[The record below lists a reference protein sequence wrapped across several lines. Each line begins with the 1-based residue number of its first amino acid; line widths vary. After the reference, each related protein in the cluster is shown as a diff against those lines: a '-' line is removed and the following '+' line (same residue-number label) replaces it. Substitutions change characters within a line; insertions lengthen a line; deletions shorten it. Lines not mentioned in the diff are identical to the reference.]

1 MTFLTLRFSC
11 QSFIINSVTSQGQW
25 SPFFFF
31 FYTDQRSWLSAFEKC
46 NGKSQSPIDIVTRDV
61 SYDPSLPDIKVQGY
75 DLSGQSELTLQNNGH
90 TCKLVGLFSSHLTT
104 LKELCVTVEHINE
117 KCVWLLFCPLVQLQL
132 PNTMRIVEGFDQIY
146 LAAQLHFHWGNTEV
160 PGSEHTIDNVHFP
173 AEVWTASSTVYNI
186 QSQNI
191 FLWIKDSW
199 RRKKKNTM
207 AVYTQ
212 LSSVY
217 THCVD
222 LEGAQCY
229 TYPVQYSTAT

>member
-1 MTFLTLRFSC
+1 M
-11 QSFIINSVTSQGQW
+11 
-25 SPFFFF
+25 
-31 FYTDQRSWLSAFEKC
+31 
-46 NGKSQSPIDIVTRDV
+46 TRDV

-104 LKELCVTVEHINE
+104 LNELCVTVEHISE

-173 AEVWTASSTVYNI
+173 AEV
-186 QSQNI
+186 
-191 FLWIKDSW
+191 
-199 RRKKKNTM
+199 
-207 AVYTQ
+207 
-212 LSSVY
+212 
-217 THCVD
+217 
-222 LEGAQCY
+222 
-229 TYPVQYSTAT
+229 